1 MKKILISA
9 VSKNNII
16 GKNKNLPWKNSEEL
30 NHFKNTTL
38 GSAVLMGRVTY
49 ESLEKP
55 LTDRLN
61 LIISKTRKENKPKDN
76 LYYFSTI
83 KSAIEF
89 SEKENSNSLFI
100 AGGSE
105 IYSQLINDVDELL
118 ISQMPFEIEGDKY
131 FPAIDKSIWELDF
144 NKEYNSFKV
153 EKYIKKNNSEI
164 ENKKMI
170 RKI

>member
-49 ESLEKP
+49 ESLERP

-61 LIISKTRKENKPKDN
+61 LIISKTIKENKPKDN
-76 LYYFSTI
+76 LYYFETI
-83 KSAIEF
+83 QNAIEF
-89 SEKENSNSLFI
+89 SEKQNCKSIFI
-100 AGGSE
+100 AGGSK
-105 IYSQLINDVDELL
+105 IYSQLINEVDELL
-118 ISQMPFEIEGDKY
+118 ISRMPFEIEGDKR
-131 FPAIDKSIWELDF
+131 FPKIDDRIWKI
-144 NKEYNSFKV
+144 KEVEIFNSFKV
-153 EKYIKKNNSEI
+153 EHHSRIVD
-164 ENKKMI
+164 
-170 RKI
+170 